1 MAIIMKKYIA
11 GRRCWLCGLEVD
23 EKATITYVGDSDIL
37 YLHPPCAQTLSQQIM
52 RDLSQLIDFGF
63 NIDELDV

>member
-1 MAIIMKKYIA
+1 MAIIMKKDIA
-11 GRRCWLCGLEVD
+11 RKRCWLCGLELD
-23 EKATITYVGDSDIL
+23 EKATITYFGDRDIF

-63 NIDELDV
+63 NIDELEV